1 MLRGVFRCFLR
12 CTVSCYASL
21 TEPVDTL
28 CASTTSSSVVLSCR
42 SLTLWQSMEGSGLG
56 SDYLQIF
63 VRLVQMIKCRYFYV
77 LYKRLFA
84 NICTSVSGDHRHVP
98 ERRPWYVRSDHR
110 GLRDLPRHA
119 SQLAPA
125 LSKHQRTVTVAESL
139 LDIPFSFLTT
149 PHTYPDMYKVTS
161 QNHRLGQFLGGSIP
175 QSVRHKHNSCLLFA
189 PVGSSGHQRTQWI

>member
-42 SLTLWQSMEGSGLG
+42 SLSLQSMEGSDLC
-56 SDYLQIF
+56 SDYLQ
-63 VRLVQMIKCRYFYV
+63 MNKCRYFYV
-77 LYKRLFA
+77 WYKRLFA

-98 ERRPWYVRSDHR
+98 ERRPWYVRPDHR
-110 GLRDLPRHA
+110 RLRDLPRHA

-125 LSKHQRTVTVAESL
+125 LSKHQKTVTVAKSL

-149 PHTYPDMYKVTS
+149 PNLNIWDKRTLIEAVIFDFFCFRTLIESICYQQMHDMLCFFFASYS
-161 QNHRLGQFLGGSIP
+161 QR
-175 QSVRHKHNSCLLFA
+175 A
-189 PVGSSGHQRTQWI
+189 SSRNILPI